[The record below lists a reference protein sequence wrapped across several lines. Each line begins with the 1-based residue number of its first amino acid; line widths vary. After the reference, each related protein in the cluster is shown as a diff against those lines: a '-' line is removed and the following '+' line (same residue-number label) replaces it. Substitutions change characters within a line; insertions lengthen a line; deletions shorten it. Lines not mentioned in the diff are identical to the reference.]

1 MARQREETGGWPTIL
16 WIAWREGE
24 TDRVESL
31 CRAHRAYVFE
41 CYPASAHGL
50 NRRGERCGMC
60 RPQPLRTAELAGP
73 GHCATASGEPR
84 VAPSRG
90 HGARGSRR
98 RVSLIRHGTP
108 SPPGSGQD

>member
-1 MARQREETGGWPTIL
+1 MRRQDHSSEASPTFL

-41 CYPASAHGL
+41 CYADSTHGL

-73 GHCATASGEPR
+73 DHCATASGEPR

-98 RVSLIRHGTP
+98 RVSPIRHGG
-108 SPPGSGQD
+108 PPTTGSRQG